1 MNNPY
6 VTLDIENQVGY
17 IEFFHP
23 SHNALPSMLLE
34 KLVSIITDAGT
45 NDAIKVIV
53 LKSGGDRT
61 FCAGASF
68 QELMNVNDEAS
79 GKAFFSGFSNV
90 INAMRNCPKFII
102 GRIQGK
108 AVGGGVGLAA
118 VTDYCLA
125 TKFAS
130 VKLSEL
136 SLGFG
141 PFVIEPALKRK
152 LGLSK
157 MSQLTMDANNFYTA
171 EWAKENGLFAD
182 VFETTEALDTAV
194 KAMAENMSQYSSI
207 AMKEMKSVLWE
218 GTDHWDKLLIDRA
231 AISGKLVLSEFTK
244 ETLKRFK

>member
-23 SHNALPSMLLE
+23 SHNALPSVLLE